1 MKVSG
6 FVSSFLIPLFSIV
19 IAIGLVIPCGAQ
31 EARKSAAERRVI
43 LKNLIQ
49 KEKYLMVP
57 GVYDA
62 VSARLVEQT
71 GFPVVYIGSYA
82 TAASQ
87 YGLPDDGMVNL
98 TQMVDK
104 ARTVVNA
111 TNIPVI
117 GDGENGF
124 TFAANIWTTVQA
136 FEQAGVSAIHIEDHE
151 FGKHTDLPKVILPM
165 QQMVGK
171 IRAAVA
177 ARQDPNFL
185 IIART
190 DIMSATGNPG
200 DAVKRAN
207 AYLDAGADMVFPT
220 GMPFDKMKELRS
232 QIKGKVMTTH
242 STHRGKPATEEEL
255 AGINVV
261 LYYDFALSVAYKAV
275 KSALE
280 RLKTTKDISQLRDTL
295 YNEAEFGIFIGTPLF
310 VDKVNKFMKK

>member
-1 MKVSG
+1 MVLMKNGSRSRDTRFQDEIGLFLGKQRLITHYLKKEVTMKVSG
-6 FVSSFLIPLFSIV
+6 FASSFLIPFFSFA
-19 IAIGLVIPCGAQ
+19 IAAGLVIPCGAQ

-49 KEKYLMVP
+49 KEKYIMVP

-62 VSARLVEQT
+62 VSARLVEQA

-151 FGKHTDLPKVILPM
+151 FGKHTDLPKVILPWS
-165 QQMVGK
+165 K
-171 IRAAVA
+171 W
-177 ARQDPNFL
+177 
-185 IIART
+185 
-190 DIMSATGNPG
+190 
-200 DAVKRAN
+200 
-207 AYLDAGADMVFPT
+207 
-220 GMPFDKMKELRS
+220 
-232 QIKGKVMTTH
+232 
-242 STHRGKPATEEEL
+242 
-255 AGINVV
+255 
-261 LYYDFALSVAYKAV
+261 
-275 KSALE
+275 
-280 RLKTTKDISQLRDTL
+280 
-295 YNEAEFGIFIGTPLF
+295 
-310 VDKVNKFMKK
+310 

>member
-1 MKVSG
+1 MKASS
-6 FVSSFLIPLFSIV
+6 FASSFLVALFSLV
-19 IAIGLVIPCGAQ
+19 MAIGLVIPCGAQ
-31 EARKSAAERRVI
+31 EARKSASERRVI

-62 VSARLVEQT
+62 ISARLVERA

-117 GDGENGF
+117 GDAENGF
-124 TFAANIWTTVQA
+124 SFAANIWSTVQA

-151 FGKHTDLPKVILPM
+151 FGKHTDLPKVILPTE
-165 QQMVGK
+165 QMVGK
-171 IRAAVA
+171 IRAAVG

-190 DIMSATGNPG
+190 DIISATGNPE

-207 AYLDAGADMVFPT
+207 AYIDAGADMVFPT
-220 GMPFDKMKELRS
+220 GMPLDKMKELRG

-242 STHRGKPATEEEL
+242 SGRSAADEEM
-255 AGINVV
+255 AGANVI
-261 LYYDFALSVAYKAV
+261 LYYDFSLSVAYKAV
-275 KSALE
+275 KNALT
-280 RLKTTKDISQLRDTL
+280 RLRATKDISQLRDAL
-295 YNEAEFGIFIGTPLF
+295 YNEAEFAEFIGTPLF
-310 VDKVNKFMKK
+310 VEKVNKYMKK

>member
-6 FVSSFLIPLFSIV
+6 FASSFLIALFSLV
-19 IAIGLVIPCGAQ
+19 MTIGLVIPCGAQ

-62 VSARLVEQT
+62 VSARLAEQA

-165 QQMVGK
+165 EQMVGK
-171 IRAAVA
+171 IRAAVS

-190 DIMSATGNPG
+190 DIMSSTGNPD

-207 AYLDAGADMVFPT
+207 AYIEAGADMVFPT
-220 GMPFDKMKELRS
+220 GVPLDKMKELRS

-242 STHRGKPATEEEL
+242 SGRSAADEEM
-255 AGINVV
+255 AGANVV
-261 LYYDFALSVAYKAV
+261 LYYDFSLSVAYKAV
-275 KSALE
+275 KNALI
-280 RLKTTKDISQLRDTL
+280 RLRATKDISQLRDTL
-295 YNEAEFGIFIGTPLF
+295 YNDAEFANFIGTPLF
-310 VDKVNKFMKK
+310 VEKVNKYMKK